1 MEQPRWG
8 DLDVNQHVNNV
19 KYIGWILEVIYS
31 GPLHFSSY
39 LMVTAL
45 AMWWLLSSHWHDLK
59 VYKKFCAIVL
69 YN

>member
-1 MEQPRWG
+1 MQLHYMEQPRWG

-19 KYIGWILEVIYS
+19 KYIGWILEVNF
-31 GPLHFSSY
+31 PSY

-45 AMWWLLSSHWHDLK
+45 AMWWWLRSHWHDLK